1 MKPKLHLLT
10 GSMEERVRRLEQIL
24 VIVIACWA
32 LSAAAAVLYVAPWK
46 ASAQATQGTQS
57 LRVSELVVV
66 DPKGVERVRIGGD
79 LPDAVINGKRVPRG
93 EKAAGVMLYD
103 GSGQERG
110 GYVTF
115 EPSSNIALTLDT
127 KKRQTALFAAGP
139 DSGSALVMWSGQN
152 NIDMRSD
159 EDGARITLTKDGQLI
174 QQQPEIDRISDAGC
188 KDYKD
193 IIIRSGKDRASKAC
207 RSRFGEKACRACLD
221 NK

>member
-1 MKPKLHLLT
+1 MNECFST
-10 GSMEERVRRLEQIL
+10 GVEDRIRRLERAL
-24 VIVIACWA
+24 KFVISGWL
-32 LSAAAAVLYVAPWK
+32 LSAAAVAVYLVPWRANAQTTAAP
-46 ASAQATQGTQS
+46 QS

-79 LPDAVINGKRVPRG
+79 LPDAVIDGKRVPRG
-93 EKAAGVMLYD
+93 EKVAGVMLYD

-115 EPSSNIALTLDT
+115 EPSGNIALTLDT

-152 NIDMRSD
+152 NLDLRSD
-159 EDGARITLTKDGQLI
+159 EDGARVTITKDGQLFH
-174 QQQPEIDRISDAGC
+174 QQPEIERLSDTTC

-193 IIIRSGKDRASKAC
+193 IITRSGKDRAN
-207 RSRFGEKACRACLD
+207 KACRARFGDKACTACLVQ
-221 NK
+221 K